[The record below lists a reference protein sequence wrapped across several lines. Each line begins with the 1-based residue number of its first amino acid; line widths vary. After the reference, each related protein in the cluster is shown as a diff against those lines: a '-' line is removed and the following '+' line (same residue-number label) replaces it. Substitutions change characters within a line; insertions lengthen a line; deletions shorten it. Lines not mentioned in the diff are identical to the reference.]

1 MFSVRGLTVRG
12 FSPNFKIVRCPS
24 LICATNASLSL
35 SISSRCAQIIK
46 MYEKTGHQIF
56 IVPTIKSGSAKV
68 NAVIKMGVGRRY
80 GHSAKLL

>member
-12 FSPNFKIVRCPS
+12 FLQILKLSAVRRLSARP
-24 LICATNASLSL
+24 TRVSL

-56 IVPTIKSGSAKV
+56 IVPKIKSGSAKV